1 MARSTGGGGG
11 GGRSFGGRSMG
22 GGSRSVSRSFS
33 GSGRTHIGGSGGHRT
48 VGGGSSYR
56 PSGSSNSGYHYNSGY
71 RRGYGYGGYR
81 GGYRSAGPRTSGF
94 GYGGLLTMLLIFWI
108 IGSVLTVAFANSSSN
123 SSSNKKINH
132 DKFKG
137 SVDSQYGYYIDTS
150 ADYGLEP
157 FIDSTNEAA
166 LNSGFKSF
174 YDKTGVFPVLYV
186 IESVDNP
193 NKYTDELYSQL
204 FKSEGNLLIL
214 YVAEL
219 DDYFFAAGH
228 DIGEVID
235 EESLNLICDKVNANW
250 NAYNGD
256 LAKIFGEGMKN
267 AGKQIMAESSEQ
279 IMAKSNFRVIMV
291 TLIIGLV
298 VIIVVLI
305 LFTWWK
311 KRVAQ
316 KNKEQ
321 EDLEKIL
328 STPLETFGTT
338 PIQDLAAKYDDAP
351 ANQTPSQPQTPAQP
365 QNPVQPQTPVDNNT
379 NNGSFWEN
387 NGGSQNTYSG
397 QNASF
402 WADAANADDPNN
414 NQQ

>member
-56 PSGSSNSGYHYNSGY
+56 PSGSSNSGYHSNSGY
-71 RRGYGYGGYR
+71 RRGYGYGYGGYR

-94 GYGGLLTMLLIFWI
+94 GCGGFLTMLLIFWI

-123 SSSNKKINH
+123 KKLNR

-256 LAKIFGEGMKN
+256 LAKIFGEGMKK
-267 AGKQIMAESSEQ
+267 AGKQ

-298 VIIVVLI
+298 VIVVVLI
-305 LFTWWK
+305 LFKWWK